1 MKLDNSSVSR
11 ETPCAKQS
19 VLILNKNHDAG
30 QKVFKIRKRIL
41 SDVEKLDT
49 MHFVAEKFTSLF
61 PEIKFLFSLCTKTIS
76 PNYQSVPKDA
86 DFHVVQVSLLLTH
99 HLPLKEACGIIVKLN
114 LNKSVK
120 KIQSISSNAL
130 EVIVYY
136 SRLNSL
142 YYMKSLGIT
151 FYHFLP
157 TRLSTT
163 LLKKHRLI
171 SKSTSKRYW

>member
-1 MKLDNSSVSR
+1 MMLGKKYLKLENAY
-11 ETPCAKQS
+11 CQMLK
-19 VLILNKNHDAG
+19 
-30 QKVFKIRKRIL
+30 
-41 SDVEKLDT
+41 KLDT
-49 MHFVAEKFTSLF
+49 MHFIAEKFTSLF

-86 DFHVVQVSLLLTH
+86 DFHVVQLSLLLTH